1 MRACV
6 GFPDLRRVLVFL
18 LELPEDVVVFDGA
31 ADEGVKCQPPK
42 KKGSGDDVGLDV
54 PV

>member
-6 GFPDLRRVLVFL
+6 GFPDLRRVLLFL
-18 LELPEDVVVFDGA
+18 LGLPEDEVVLDGA

-42 KKGSGDDVGLDV
+42 KKDGGEDVGLDV

>member
-6 GFPDLRRVLVFL
+6 GFPDLRRALVF
-18 LELPEDVVVFDGA
+18 LELPEDGVVFDGA
-31 ADEGVKCQPPK
+31 ADEGVKRQPPK
-42 KKGSGDDVGLDV
+42 KKDGGEDVGLDV

>member
-18 LELPEDVVVFDGA
+18 LELPEDAVVFDEA
-31 ADEGVKCQPPK
+31 ADEGIKCQPPK
-42 KKGSGDDVGLDV
+42 KKDGGEGVGLDV